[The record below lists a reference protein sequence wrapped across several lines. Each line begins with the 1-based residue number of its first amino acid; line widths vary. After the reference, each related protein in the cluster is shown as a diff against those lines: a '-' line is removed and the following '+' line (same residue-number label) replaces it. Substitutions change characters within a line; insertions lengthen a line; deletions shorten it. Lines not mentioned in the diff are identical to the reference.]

1 MNDNFLTR
9 ALQLSPVIIAI
20 LLVVILFVWLTIGIK
35 EALTPT
41 VLTVI
46 IITILTPFQKE
57 HRTIRVLIGAILF
70 LYVAWFISLIAST
83 LVPFLVAMVLAFIF
97 DPCVTYLEKKGM
109 SRTKAT
115 AILMLILFLLL
126 VIILLVILPALIQE
140 TTGFVKQ
147 IPAITQ
153 KLEEWFISLQHLDN
167 EDVPKQLQW
176 LKNLLDAYREI
187 PPAIQDFVDSILS
200 EVEKSVPQIT
210 KKVSSFLGDIFSS
223 ILMVI
228 LGILNL
234 LIIPVFMFYMLK
246 EAPEIRNFA
255 ISLIPFKYKEN
266 AISISSEI
274 FLSLT
279 NYIRGQIIVACVIGT
294 LSAAALYLLGIKYAL
309 LIGVIAGVSNII
321 PYLGPIIGAT
331 PAVLVALFKDDP
343 VVSVISVIVAFAIIQ
358 TLESSV
364 ISPRILGESLK
375 LPPLLI
381 MLAIIV
387 GGKLHGFLGMLLAIP
402 CVCVLK
408 VLFDRWYKQHR
419 TLKVKL
425 KKKIL
430 KKEKEEED
438 SEKNKKEEN
447 SGEHKKEEDSGE
459 HKKEEDSGENK
470 KEEDSEENKKEEN
483 IEKKS
488 EDKE

>member
-70 LYVAWFISLIAST
+70 LYAAWFISLIAST

-115 AILMLILFLLL
+115 GILMLILFLLS

-153 KLEEWFISLQHLDN
+153 KLEKWFMSLQHLED

-176 LKNLLDAYREI
+176 LKNLLNSYREI
-187 PPAIQDFVDSILS
+187 PPAIQDFIDSILS
-200 EVEKSVPQIT
+200 EVEKSVPHIT

-246 EAPEIRNFA
+246 EAPEIKNFA
-255 ISLIPFKYKEN
+255 VSLIPFKYKEN
-266 AISISSEI
+266 VISISSEI

-279 NYIRGQIIVACVIGT
+279 NYIRGQIIVACVVGT
-294 LSAAALYLLGIKYAL
+294 LSAVALYILGIKYAL
-309 LIGVIAGVSNII
+309 LIGVIAGASNII

-331 PAVLVALFKDDP
+331 PAVLVSLFKDDP

-364 ISPRILGESLK
+364 ITPRILGESLK

-430 KKEKEEED
+430 KKEKED
-438 SEKNKKEEN
+438 SE
-447 SGEHKKEEDSGE
+447 G
-459 HKKEEDSGENK
+459 NK
-470 KEEDSEENKKEEN
+470 KEEDSEENRKEEDSEENRKEEN
-483 IEKKS
+483 SEKKS
-488 EDKE
+488 ENKE